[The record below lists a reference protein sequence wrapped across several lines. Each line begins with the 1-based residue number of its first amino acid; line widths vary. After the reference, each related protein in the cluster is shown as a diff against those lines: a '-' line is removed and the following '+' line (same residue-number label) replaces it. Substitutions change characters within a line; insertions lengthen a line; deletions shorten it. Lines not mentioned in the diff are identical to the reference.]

1 MYSSLIT
8 PQTVNEHLEDP
19 NWRFFDCR
27 YVLTEPE
34 KKQSEF
40 AESHLPGATY
50 VHVNHNLAGPRIPG
64 KTGRHP
70 LPKITELSK
79 TFAAWGISSSTQVV
93 VYDDTGGAYAVR
105 LWWML
110 RWLGHDSVAVMD
122 GGWPRWLK
130 EERPVSAD
138 IFIPESV
145 NFNAK
150 PREHWSVSAEDIC
163 NYFDNP
169 EVRIFDAR
177 SRDRFRGENETLDPV
192 AGHIP
197 GAVSAPFAENLDADG
212 NWKSKSELQK
222 MYLELLD
229 GSPVEQAVTYCGSGI
244 TACHNILAMC
254 YAELG
259 DSRLY
264 SGSWSD
270 WITNPERPV
279 V

>member
-93 VYDDTGGAYAVR
+93 VYDDT
-105 LWWML
+105 
-110 RWLGHDSVAVMD
+110 
-122 GGWPRWLK
+122 
-130 EERPVSAD
+130 
-138 IFIPESV
+138 
-145 NFNAK
+145 
-150 PREHWSVSAEDIC
+150 
-163 NYFDNP
+163 
-169 EVRIFDAR
+169 
-177 SRDRFRGENETLDPV
+177 T
-192 AGHIP
+192 
-197 GAVSAPFAENLDADG
+197 
-212 NWKSKSELQK
+212 
-222 MYLELLD
+222 
-229 GSPVEQAVTYCGSGI
+229 
-244 TACHNILAMC
+244 
-254 YAELG
+254 
-259 DSRLY
+259 
-264 SGSWSD
+264 
-270 WITNPERPV
+270 
-279 V
+279 